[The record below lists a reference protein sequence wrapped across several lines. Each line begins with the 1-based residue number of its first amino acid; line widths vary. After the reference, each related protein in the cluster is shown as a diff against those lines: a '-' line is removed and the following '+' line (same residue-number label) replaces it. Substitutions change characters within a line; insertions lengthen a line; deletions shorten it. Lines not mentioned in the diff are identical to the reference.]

1 MISQTPLFIATNNGD
16 IGGGEV
22 MLLNIA
28 RAARSLGHSVTIV
41 GPSQPAELIDAAKD
55 EGFATVTLPA
65 TTRRDYMAQLR
76 VWDKRQRQGLL
87 WCNGLVPSFATSGHK
102 NRIVHLHQIPVGKQK
117 YLVVPAQ
124 RKALRTLVPS
134 DFMTAHVKN
143 SEAFP
148 NWVSEVSSPLVR
160 KNVGDNIRVGFLGR
174 PSTIKGT
181 NTLAK
186 ALKLLSVLDKKQYT
200 LVTAGEPKFVGEDDQ
215 REVETALSSLGDSVE
230 NMGWVSPEKLMQT
243 VDMLV
248 VPSEVDESFGLVAA
262 EAMSARVPLIVSDA
276 GALPEVVGK
285 EYPWIAPKGNT
296 TVLAQRI
303 SDLADALIAHDENLQ
318 DTISGSYWRWQENFS
333 PDAGKERVRRLLE
346 FVENK

>member
-65 TTRRDYMAQLR
+65 TNRRDYMAQLR

-117 YLVVPAQ
+117 YLVAPAQ

-134 DFMTAHVKN
+134 EFMTSQVKN

-160 KNVGDNIRVGFLGR
+160 EQVGETIRVGFLGR
-174 PSTIKGT
+174 PSMIKGT
-181 NTLAK
+181 HTLTK
-186 ALKLLSVLDKKQYT
+186 ALKLLSALDKKQYT
-200 LVTAGEPKFVGEDDQ
+200 LVIAGEPKFVSEDDQ

-230 NMGWVSPEKLMQT
+230 NMGWVTPEKLIQGI
-243 VDMLV
+243 DMLV
-248 VPSEVDESFGLVAA
+248 VPSTWEEPFGLVAA

-296 TVLAQRI
+296 AVLAQRI
-303 SDLADALIAHDENLQ
+303 SDLADALIAHDGNLQ
-318 DTISGSYWRWQENFS
+318 DTISDSYWRWQESFS
-333 PDAGKERVRRLLE
+333 PEAGKERVRRLLE
-346 FVENK
+346 SVEVK